1 MFTFIK
7 NLESRSFLFLKTW
20 IFQIRGLMKKIL
32 IFFIFLLININ
43 VIYCQTSEEHYTR
56 GESYL
61 GNNMLDEAIEEF
73 KKSIEL
79 DPNFSDPHA
88 RLGVAYLRKGM
99 LNEALLQFNQSIVL
113 NPSDFEAFTYM
124 GIIYRRK
131 NMTDKSIIMLKKAI
145 EINPLYITA
154 VYNLGTAYLNKGEL
168 DRAIE
173 YYNEVINIDSTYVRV
188 YFRLAQ
194 VYYITKQYSLSWA
207 NVYKARELG
216 FKVSEKFIE
225 RLKNSS
231 QEPK

>member
-7 NLESRSFLFLKTW
+7 NFDNTSLLFLKTS
-20 IFQIRGLMKKIL
+20 IFQTQGLMKKIL

-43 VIYCQTSEEHYTR
+43 VIYSQTSEEHYTR

-99 LNEALLQFNQSIVL
+99 LNEALLQFNQSIIL
-113 NPSDFEAFTYM
+113 NSSDFESFTYM

-131 NMTDKSIIMLKKAI
+131 DMTDKSIIMLKKAI
-145 EINPLYITA
+145 EINSLCCTA
-154 VYNLGTAYLNKGEL
+154 IYNLGTAYLNKGEL
-168 DRAIE
+168 NKAIE
-173 YYNEVINIDSTYVRV
+173 YYNEVINIDSTYARV
-188 YFRLAQ
+188 YFKLAQ
-194 VYYITKQYSLSWA
+194 VYYITKQFSLSWA

-225 RLKNSS
+225 RLKKSS
-231 QEPK
+231 QEPE